1 VDLRGFDP
9 EQPVPP
15 ADALA
20 AFLRSLG
27 VDGTDIPVDVAERAA
42 HFRTLVADRR
52 MLILLDNA
60 RDADQVRPLLPGG
73 GACLALVTSRDDLA
87 GLVAR
92 HGARRIDLDTL
103 TSAEAV
109 ALLRTL
115 VGARV
120 DADPAAAVE
129 LADRCARLPLALRIA
144 GELALS
150 RRSTPLPELVA
161 QLEDER
167 RRLDLLDAT
176 GDRRTAVR
184 TVFSW
189 SHQQLGPAAAR
200 AFGLL
205 GLHPGGELD
214 GYTAAALAD
223 TSLDDALALLDE
235 LARAHLIAP
244 TGARTFGMH
253 NLLRAYAVER
263 ATDGDHALNRLLDHY
278 RYAAVAAMDTLFPH
292 ERHGRPDLAEPGSPV
307 PPMDQ
312 PELAHAWLDLQR
324 GNLVAIAAF
333 AARRG
338 WPRHAVD
345 LSRTLWRHL
354 EVGGHY
360 EQAMALHTSAERA
373 ARESGHGHADV
384 LANLGSVHWW
394 LGDFATARG
403 YFERSVTGHREL
415 GDREGQ
421 ARALA
426 RLGLVHE
433 RLGDYAEAIRRLE
446 AALASYRELGNRHGE
461 GAQLLNLGAVQRRAG
476 RFEESAAHVR
486 SAAAIFAELGDVRL
500 EGYALGNLGAVLS
513 QLGRHDDALELLV
526 RALRH
531 CRTANDPGGEGSAL
545 ATIGAIQL
553 RRGRHPEA
561 LDHLH
566 RALAL
571 SRDTGDRSLETETLN
586 TLGETLAAMDQPETA
601 LERHRTALAMAGQA
615 GDRFEQAR
623 ALAGVGSALAA
634 AGLADDAA
642 EHRRRAHRIY
652 LELDA
657 PEAAAVGALLPDDA

>member
-1 VDLRGFDP
+1 
-9 EQPVPP
+9 
-15 ADALA
+15 
-20 AFLRSLG
+20 
-27 VDGTDIPVDVAERAA
+27 
-42 HFRTLVADRR
+42 
-52 MLILLDNA
+52 
-60 RDADQVRPLLPGG
+60 
-73 GACLALVTSRDDLA
+73 
-87 GLVAR
+87 
-92 HGARRIDLDTL
+92 
-103 TSAEAV
+103 
-109 ALLRTL
+109 
-115 VGARV
+115 
-120 DADPAAAVE
+120 
-129 LADRCARLPLALRIA
+129 
-144 GELALS
+144 
-150 RRSTPLPELVA
+150 
-161 QLEDER
+161 
-167 RRLDLLDAT
+167 
-176 GDRRTAVR
+176 VR

-189 SHQQLGPAAAR
+189 SHQQLGPAAAH

-214 GYTAAALAD
+214 GYAAAALAD
-223 TSLDDALALLDE
+223 TNLGDALALLDE
-235 LARAHLIAP
+235 LARAHLIGP
-244 TGARTFGMH
+244 TGAHTFGMH
-253 NLLRAYAVER
+253 DLLRAYAVEQVS
-263 ATDGDHALNRLLDHY
+263 DQHHALARLLDHY

-292 ERHGRPDLAEPGSPV
+292 ERHGRPDLPEPTAPV
-307 PPMDQ
+307 PPVDR

-324 GNLVAIAAF
+324 SNLVAVAAF
-333 AARRG
+333 AARHG

-373 ARESGHGHADV
+373 AAEAGHGHADV

-394 LGDFATARG
+394 LSDFATART
-403 YFERSVTGHREL
+403 YFERSVAGHRDVD
-415 GDREGQ
+415 DRAGE

-433 RLGDYAEAIRRLE
+433 RLGDYPEAVRRLE

-476 RFEESAAHVR
+476 RYEESAGHVR
-486 SAAAIFAELGDVRL
+486 RAAAIFADLGDVRL

-513 QLGRHDDALELLV
+513 LLGRHDDALDLV
-526 RALRH
+526 GRALEH
-531 CRTANDPGGEGSAL
+531 CRAASDPGGEGSAL

-566 RALAL
+566 RALAV
-571 SRDTGDRSLETETLN
+571 SRETGDRSLETETLN
-586 TLGETLAAMDQPETA
+586 TLGETLAAMGQPETA

-623 ALAGVGSALAA
+623 ALAGVGTALAA
-634 AGLADDAA
+634 AGRADDAA

-652 LELDA
+652 AELA
-657 PEAAAVGALLPDDA
+657 VPEAASVRALLPD